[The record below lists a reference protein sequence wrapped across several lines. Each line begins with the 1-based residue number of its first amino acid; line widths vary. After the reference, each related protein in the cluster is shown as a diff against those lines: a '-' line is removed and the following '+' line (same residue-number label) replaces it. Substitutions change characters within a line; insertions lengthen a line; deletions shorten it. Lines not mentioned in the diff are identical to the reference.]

1 MAARERAATQFQLLC
16 YTKRTMKFL
25 RPTISKQSDKK
36 STPAFTSSTP
46 KAPTSFGEKRA
57 QEMSSRLEKAR
68 AERDKLIRAEYAASG
83 SVQENIQQKRLQ
95 KERTIASLSS
105 KEDTKKY

>member
-1 MAARERAATQFQLLC
+1 
-16 YTKRTMKFL
+16 MKFL

-36 STPAFTSSTP
+36 SPPSFTTSTP

-57 QEMSSRLEKAR
+57 QEMNTRLEKAR
-68 AERDKLIRAEYAASG
+68 AERDKLIRAEYATSG
-83 SVQENIQQKRLQ
+83 SMQENIQEKRLQ

-105 KEDTKKY
+105 KKDT